1 MAALRTI
8 HEKVDITTI
17 CESKTNSSLKNV
29 PNRANEEKKFLS
41 HCCLSN
47 RFRRQ
52 CRKLMKSK
60 LTYFLCIIIYIFICM
75 LGNIIAATTWIKHHF
90 SANYTSYVPLPSEKN
105 GFHLFHNELQSKEN
119 ESENTLTSIFELMYN
134 ESQPKVRK
142 ESLIKKKDENS
153 DNLIF
158 HHYT

>member
-1 MAALRTI
+1 MAALEKM
-8 HEKVDITTI
+8 HQKVDITTI
-17 CESKTNSSLKNV
+17 CESKPNTSLKNV
-29 PNRANEEKKFLS
+29 PNRADGEKNYLS
-41 HCCLSN
+41 YCCASSS
-47 RFRRQ
+47 FRRQ

-105 GFHLFHNELQSKEN
+105 GFHLFHNELQSNGN
-119 ESENTLTSIFELMYN
+119 ESEDTLTSIFELMYN
-134 ESQPKVRK
+134 KSEPKVRK
-142 ESLIKKKDENS
+142 LSLVEKHKSLDT
-153 DNLIF
+153 LIF

>member
-1 MAALRTI
+1 MANLEKI
-8 HEKVDITTI
+8 HQKVDITTI
-17 CESKTNSSLKNV
+17 CESKPNTSLKNV
-29 PNRANEEKKFLS
+29 PNRADGEKKYLS
-41 HCCLSN
+41 HCCVSN
-47 RFRRQ
+47 SFRRQ

-119 ESENTLTSIFELMYN
+119 ESEDTLTSLFELMYN
-134 ESQPKVRK
+134 RSEPKVRK
-142 ESLIKKKDENS
+142 LSLMKKAKDSET
-153 DNLIF
+153 LIF
-158 HHYT
+158 HNYT

>member
-1 MAALRTI
+1 
-8 HEKVDITTI
+8 
-17 CESKTNSSLKNV
+17 
-29 PNRANEEKKFLS
+29 
-41 HCCLSN
+41 
-47 RFRRQ
+47 
-52 CRKLMKSK
+52 
-60 LTYFLCIIIYIFICM
+60 M

-119 ESENTLTSIFELMYN
+119 ESENTLTSIFELIHN